1 MPGVQLLKFRA
12 LSLFVFA
19 LACAAADQPALAP
32 ETIVQ
37 NYCAAQEAA
46 RQAAQ
51 RQAPSGKSMSMDVDI
66 QASLPGLKKQGRLH
80 GLRKITVLGRITYAK
95 LIFEGDNTV
104 KNQVIERYLTAEAE
118 AQHDEPAA
126 LAVVPANYKF
136 QYKGQNQADGRAVHV
151 FQVTPKRK
159 RQGLFKGE
167 VWIDAATYLPI
178 QESGYLIKSPSILVK
193 RVAFVRKFE
202 IRDGVSVPRQVQST
216 VDTRLFGKAELTVD
230 FSNFS
235 LDEGDSDYR

>member
-1 MPGVQLLKFRA
+1 LKLYA
-12 LSLFVFA
+12 IILSAFSIA
-19 LACAAADQPALAP
+19 AAADQPPLAP
-32 ETIVQ
+32 DAIVQ
-37 NYCAAQEAA
+37 NYCAAQE
-46 RQAAQ
+46 QAHSAQ
-51 RQAPSGKSMSMDVDI
+51 ASRMDVDI

-118 AQHDEPAA
+118 AQQQDQPAA
-126 LAVVPANYKF
+126 LAVTPANYKF
-136 QYKGQNQADGRAVHV
+136 QYKGQNQVDGRAIHI
-151 FQVTPKRK
+151 FQVTPKHK
-159 RQGLFKGE
+159 KQGLFKGE

-178 QESGYLIKSPSILVK
+178 QESGYLIKSPSIFVK
-193 RVAFVRKFE
+193 KVAFVRKFE
-202 IRDGVSVPRQVQST
+202 IRDGVAVPRQVQST

-235 LDEGDSDYR
+235 LDDGDSDDNR